1 MDQIHLIHHEQQPV
15 ALRRAT
21 TGDANSNTSKHI
33 SETPKCWWFFFEKSW
48 LAASTPGVMVTILVI
63 VVKTKCPT
71 EAL

>member
-15 ALRRAT
+15 PLQRAIA
-21 TGDANSNTSKHI
+21 GDANNNTSKHI
-33 SETPKCWWFFFEKSW
+33 SETPKCWWFSSEKSW
-48 LAASTPGVMVTILVI
+48 IAASTSGVMVTILVI